1 MRCLCCGV
9 CCRETEMLLS
19 SKDIEQLEK
28 EGYQRE
34 FFAVFDKEGNAKLRN
49 MKSHCVFYDVEK
61 SRCKVYAS
69 RSLGCRLYPV
79 IYVEN
84 KGIVVDN
91 ICRAKGNFNEK
102 TMERKGKKVLKL
114 LEKIDEE
121 AESKRDRGSPF

>member
-1 MRCLCCGV
+1 
-9 CCRETEMLLS
+9 MLLS
-19 SKDIEQLEK
+19 SGDIEQLEK
-28 EGYQRE
+28 EGHQRE
-34 FFAVFDKEGNAKLRN
+34 FFALFDNEGYAKLRN

-69 RSLGCRLYPV
+69 RPLGCRLYPV

-91 ICRAKGNFNEK
+91 ICSARGKFNEK
-102 TMERKGKKVLKL
+102 TMEGKGRKVLKF

-121 AESKRDRGSPF
+121 AESRRNRQ